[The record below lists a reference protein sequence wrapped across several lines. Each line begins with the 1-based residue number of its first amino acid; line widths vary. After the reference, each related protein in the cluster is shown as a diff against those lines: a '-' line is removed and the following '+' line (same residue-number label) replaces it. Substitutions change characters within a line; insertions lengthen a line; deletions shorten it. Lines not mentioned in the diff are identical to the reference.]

1 MTISIISNFI
11 NEKAESHTP
20 PWLAAAMQSAAAKL
34 KEESWLADA
43 PRSAAAMQSAP
54 GKLKEESGLPRLAD
68 TAKASET
75 PMATEALLAAPDAP
89 NAGGASS
96 GSSAMEEINFKIVI

>member
-20 PWLAAAMQSAAAKL
+20 HWLAAAMQSAAAKL

-54 GKLKEESGLPRLAD
+54 GKLKEESGLPRQAD
-68 TAKASET
+68 TCADSGTEET
-75 PMATEALLAAPDAP
+75 
-89 NAGGASS
+89 N
-96 GSSAMEEINFKIVI
+96 

>member
-20 PWLAAAMQSAAAKL
+20 PWLAAAMQSADANL

-68 TAKASET
+68 TCADAST
-75 PMATEALLAAPDAP
+75 
-89 NAGGASS
+89 
-96 GSSAMEEINFKIVI
+96 EEIN

>member
-20 PWLAAAMQSAAAKL
+20 PWLAAAMQSADAKL

-43 PRSAAAMQSAP
+43 LRSAAAMQSAP

-68 TAKASET
+68 TCADAST
-75 PMATEALLAAPDAP
+75 
-89 NAGGASS
+89 
-96 GSSAMEEINFKIVI
+96 EEIN